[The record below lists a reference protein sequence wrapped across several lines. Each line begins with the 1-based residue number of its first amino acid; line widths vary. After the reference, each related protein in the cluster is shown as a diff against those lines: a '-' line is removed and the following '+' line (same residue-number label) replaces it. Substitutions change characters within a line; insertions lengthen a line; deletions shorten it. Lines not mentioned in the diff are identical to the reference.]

1 MNKKQ
6 IRLTESD
13 LKQIVKESVNR
24 IVKESD
30 ELDANDWKA
39 RYLRDAHYPIDMKDI
54 ENKASWETFDDNV
67 NSLYGQ
73 RGCYNDDYASQAYAD
88 DPFSDFYGLENK
100 NTYDLKGYLAKRKL
114 NKLAKN
120 ESKNMNKKLIRLTE
134 SDLHKIVKESVNRV
148 LNEIGDTPRGQNMLG
163 RVAGRGR
170 ERAADYA
177 RANGVTGEQTPFRVG
192 KIKKHDNI
200 ANDALKTSAKA
211 KGQSIDNGNWLW
223 MHDDNFAK
231 GFYGQE
237 DAESA
242 IYDPTLTSYYE
253 RGNIEALSDEDL
265 IDSYYGAA
273 YGGTPIDLDL
283 LYREIKARGL
293 GKALKQDPRYH
304 KYH

>member
-1 MNKKQ
+1 MNK
-6 IRLTESD
+6 R
-13 LKQIVKESVNR
+13 
-24 IVKESD
+24 
-30 ELDANDWKA
+30 
-39 RYLRDAHYPIDMKDI
+39 
-54 ENKASWETFDDNV
+54 
-67 NSLYGQ
+67 
-73 RGCYNDDYASQAYAD
+73 
-88 DPFSDFYGLENK
+88 
-100 NTYDLKGYLAKRKL
+100 
-114 NKLAKN
+114 
-120 ESKNMNKKLIRLTE
+120 LIRLTE
-134 SDLHKIVKESVNRV
+134 SDLHRIVKESVNRV
-148 LNEIGDTPRGQNMLG
+148 LNEIGDTPKGQYMLG

-237 DAESA
+237 DAESS